1 MAAEARKYRMSIGLK
16 NAGEILENVT
26 SIVQFAVN
34 EQCVQYGE
42 CSMYSNFTSRFHK
55 PVFHIEYPKNKT
67 NDNTT
72 ISDVKPWCEFSKEE
86 NNTQYN
92 IENFSTVVKNLNL
105 DGWVEYCDNSTAITE
120 LTDPPVAKRVTDL
133 SDQELDTST
142 IPEDIE

>member
-1 MAAEARKYRMSIGLK
+1 MAMGLK
-16 NAGEILENVT
+16 NAGQIV
-26 SIVQFAVN
+26 SKVIDDVQFSVQ
-34 EQCVQYGE
+34 EQCASQKD
-42 CSMYSNFTSRFHK
+42 CKNFMPFINKNK